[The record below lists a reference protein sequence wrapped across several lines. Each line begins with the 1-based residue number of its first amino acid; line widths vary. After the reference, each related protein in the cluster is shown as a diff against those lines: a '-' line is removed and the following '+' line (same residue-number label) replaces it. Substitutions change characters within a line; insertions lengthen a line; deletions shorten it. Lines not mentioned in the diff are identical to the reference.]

1 MRVVNPAGRGL
12 SSKVIITVL
21 ATLVV
26 GFSAIFV
33 LLQTKMRHDLINH
46 EREKAALLAASVHLS
61 FDKDM
66 VAFRADMARHLI
78 EDLKELPEIVRIQ
91 VVRGKD
97 GLGIEQAFMDLKTI
111 DEVKTR
117 VPIRPEWVLE
127 HPNIAPN
134 RATGVDVPAF
144 RDAFQRILADP
155 LNAKDEY
162 YFERINDRE
171 VLTYL
176 RPLPNFQRC
185 YLCHGGDHQL
195 RGVLMISTA
204 TDQLWDEVGTN
215 RRHMAWG
222 AFGTIAVVGLLLRV
236 SLRRGVFGPL
246 HRVVERIKD
255 VSDGEGDL
263 TRRLDL
269 TSRDEIGDLAGG
281 FNRFVDKLEG
291 IIRKVSDVSRT
302 VGTSGRDLARDAA
315 VVQSGIESQAI
326 HVEATLQSTT
336 ELHEAIKELGAGMEG
351 LSTMIE
357 ESTAASAQMTAST
370 EEIARDADAF
380 AKAASGTEHSVKTLA
395 ESIRQA
401 EAALGVLSKAAADTA
416 SSADSIEQST
426 TQIRAE
432 IHTTVELSH
441 RVGDDARHGQECV
454 AQTIDGIH
462 RIKEFSDDAS
472 AVILRL
478 QQRTESIG
486 GILSVI
492 DEVAEQTNLLA
503 LNAAII
509 AAQAGEHGKG
519 FAVVAGEIK
528 ELAERTA
535 TSTKEIHDIIA
546 ALQVEGAG
554 AVRAIAESASRVEE
568 GVRVS
573 GAARAALD
581 KILDGAK
588 DSATRILEIARE
600 TDQQMTGVQRVNAEM
615 HTVTAQVTNLIE
627 VARTQA
633 RMLEDVERVSEEM
646 RAMSQRVRRAAAEHA
661 KGNRQV
667 NHVIESA
674 NQRVKTVQ
682 EFVKQRRTESEA
694 IVGAV
699 SAIGR
704 VGHKNRDAMSRTTA
718 AVDGLLAAARE
729 LESQVSRFKLTKET
743 S

>member
-1 MRVVNPAGRGL
+1 
-12 SSKVIITVL
+12 
-21 ATLVV
+21 
-26 GFSAIFV
+26 
-33 LLQTKMRHDLINH
+33 
-46 EREKAALLAASVHLS
+46 
-61 FDKDM
+61 
-66 VAFRADMARHLI
+66 
-78 EDLKELPEIVRIQ
+78 
-91 VVRGKD
+91 
-97 GLGIEQAFMDLKTI
+97 
-111 DEVKTR
+111 
-117 VPIRPEWVLE
+117 
-127 HPNIAPN
+127 
-134 RATGVDVPAF
+134 
-144 RDAFQRILADP
+144 
-155 LNAKDEY
+155 
-162 YFERINDRE
+162 
-171 VLTYL
+171 
-176 RPLPNFQRC
+176 
-185 YLCHGGDHQL
+185 
-195 RGVLMISTA
+195 
-204 TDQLWDEVGTN
+204 
-215 RRHMAWG
+215 
-222 AFGTIAVVGLLLRV
+222 
-236 SLRRGVFGPL
+236 
-246 HRVVERIKD
+246 VERIKD

-269 TSRDEIGDLAGG
+269 SSRDEIGDLAGG
-281 FNRFVDKLEG
+281 FNRFVDKLEV
-291 IIRKVSDVSRT
+291 IIRKVSDVSRA

-315 VVQSGIESQAI
+315 VVQGGIESQAI

-462 RIKEFSDDAS
+462 RIKAFSDDAS

-486 GILSVI
+486 SILSVI

-554 AVRAIAESASRVEE
+554 AVRAIADSASRVEE

-581 KILDGAK
+581 KILDGTK

-633 RMLEDVERVSEEM
+633 RMLEDVERVSEET

-667 NHVIESA
+667 NQVIESA

-704 VGHKNRDAMSRTTA
+704 VGHKNRDAMNRTTA

-729 LESQVSRFKLTKET
+729 LEAQVSRFKLTKET